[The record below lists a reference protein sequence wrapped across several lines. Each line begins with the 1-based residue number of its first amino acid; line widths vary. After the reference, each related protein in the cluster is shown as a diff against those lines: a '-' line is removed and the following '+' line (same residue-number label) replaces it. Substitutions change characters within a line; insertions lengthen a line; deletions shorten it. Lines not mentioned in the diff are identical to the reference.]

1 MDEQKDKWERL
12 TSLPNEC
19 EVNPD
24 LANGAIAKIKAENAP
39 KRSWWQLHWKRVGA
53 LLATCALAV
62 CLILPASLL
71 LRNEPPVY
79 YEDETVRL
87 DDVDD
92 LPAYVTDNGLRAN
105 YFKAGNTISSIGIVI
120 DTGDIAY
127 IQQQVLYVSGAEFEQ
142 VYLYA
147 IVLENANFGF
157 ETEYQKVTENTTCL
171 NMQID
176 YRVDLADNGE
186 QTIYLHF
193 VKDKVRYYMEIQTTG
208 DAETKIQQ
216 YVSLLM
222 T

>member
-12 TSLPNEC
+12 TSLPSEC
-19 EVNPD
+19 EVNPN
-24 LANGAIAKIKAENAP
+24 LAQGAIAKIQAENAP

-53 LLATCALAV
+53 VLATCALAV

-79 YEDETVRL
+79 YEDETIRM
-87 DDVDD
+87 DSVDD
-92 LPAYVTDNGLRAN
+92 LPAYAADNGLQAN
-105 YFKAGNTISSIGIVI
+105 YFTVGNTVSDIGVVI

-127 IQQQVLYVSGAEFEQ
+127 IKQQVLYISGTEFEKIF
-142 VYLYA
+142 LYA
-147 IVLENANFGF
+147 IVLDNATFSIEESF
-157 ETEYQKVTENTTCL
+157 QSTTATTTCL
-171 NMQID
+171 GLNID
-176 YRVDLADNGE
+176 YKTKALEGGK

-193 VKDKVRYYMEIQTTG
+193 AKDKVRYYMEIQTTG

>member
-12 TSLPNEC
+12 TSLPSEC

-24 LANGAIAKIKAENAP
+24 LANGAIAKIQAENAP

-53 LLATCALAV
+53 VLATCALAV

-71 LRNEPPVY
+71 LRNQPPVY

-87 DDVDD
+87 ERVDD
-92 LPAYVTDNGLRAN
+92 LPTYAAENGLQAN
-105 YFKAGNTISSIGIVI
+105 YFTVGNNVSDIGVVI

-127 IQQQVLYVSGAEFEQ
+127 VKQQVLYSDVLGFEQ

-147 IVLENANFGF
+147 IVLENATFSIEEGF
-157 ETEYQKVTENTTCL
+157 ENTTNTTTCL
-171 NMQID
+171 DMQID
-176 YRVDLADNGE
+176 YRVDLESDGK

>member
-1 MDEQKDKWERL
+1 MDEQKGKWERL
-12 TSLPNEC
+12 TSLPSEC

-24 LANGAIAKIKAENAP
+24 LANGAIAKIQAENAP

-53 LLATCALAV
+53 VLATCALAV

-105 YFKAGNTISSIGIVI
+105 YFTAGNIIISSIGIVI

-127 IQQQVLYVSGAEFEQ
+127 IKQQMFLLDRFDSVC
-142 VYLYA
+142 LYA
-147 IVLENANFGF
+147 IVLDNATFSIEEGF
-157 ETEYQKVTENTTCL
+157 EKTTETITYL
-171 NMQID
+171 GMQID
-176 YRVDLADNGE
+176 YKVKSADNGKP
-186 QTIYLHF
+186 TIYLHF
-193 VKDKVRYYMEIQTTG
+193 TKDKVRYYMEIQTTG

>member
-12 TSLPNEC
+12 TSLPSEC

-53 LLATCALAV
+53 VLATCALAV

-79 YEDETVRL
+79 YEDETIRM
-87 DDVDD
+87 DSVDD
-92 LPAYVTDNGLRAN
+92 LPAYAADNGLQAN
-105 YFKAGNTISSIGIVI
+105 YFTVGNTVSDIGVVI

-127 IQQQVLYVSGAEFEQ
+127 IKQQVLYISGTEFEKIF
-142 VYLYA
+142 LYA
-147 IVLENANFGF
+147 IVLPNATFGF
-157 ETEYQKVTENTTCL
+157 EEDYQSTTQSTSYGKMAISYIVKSFDDGAK
-171 NMQID
+171 N
-176 YRVDLADNGE
+176 
-186 QTIYLHF
+186 IYLHF

>member
-12 TSLPNEC
+12 TSLPSEC
-19 EVNPD
+19 EVNPN
-24 LANGAIAKIKAENAP
+24 LAQGAIAKIQAENAP

-53 LLATCALAV
+53 VLATCALAV

-87 DDVDD
+87 DSVDD
-92 LPAYVTDNGLRAN
+92 LPAYVTDNGLQAN
-105 YFKAGNTISSIGIVI
+105 YFTVGNNVSDIGVVI

-127 IQQQVLYVSGAEFEQ
+127 VKQQVLYSDVLGFEQ

-147 IVLENANFGF
+147 IVLENAEFVF
-157 ETEYQKVTENTTCL
+157 EQEYEKMESNTKYME
-171 NMQID
+171 MQIS
-176 YRVDLADNGE
+176 YKTSVVDGKP
-186 QTIYLHF
+186 TIYLHF

>member
-12 TSLPNEC
+12 TSLPSEC

-24 LANGAIAKIKAENAP
+24 LAQGAIAKIRAENAP

-53 LLATCALAV
+53 VLATCALAV

-71 LRNEPPVY
+71 LRNQPPVY
-79 YEDETVRL
+79 YEDETIRM
-87 DDVDD
+87 DSVDD
-92 LPAYVTDNGLRAN
+92 LPTYATENGLRAN
-105 YFKAGNTISSIGIVI
+105 YFTVGNTISDIGVVI
-120 DTGDIAY
+120 DTGAIAY
-127 IQQQVLYVSGAEFEQ
+127 IKQQVLYVSGSEFEKIF
-142 VYLYA
+142 LYA
-147 IVLENANFGF
+147 IVLEKAEFSF
-157 ETEYQKVTENTTCL
+157 ETEYEKTTNTTTYMD
-171 NMQID
+171 MQID
-176 YRVDLADNGE
+176 YRVDLADNGK

-193 VKDKVRYYMEIQTTG
+193 TKDKVRYYMEIQTTG

>member
-1 MDEQKDKWERL
+1 MDEQKGKWERL
-12 TSLPNEC
+12 TSLPSEC

-39 KRSWWQLHWKRVGA
+39 KRSWWQLYWKRCVA
-53 LLATCALAV
+53 ALATCVLAV

-92 LPAYVTDNGLRAN
+92 LPAYVTENGISAHYFTEAN
-105 YFKAGNTISSIGIVI
+105 TSHIGVVI

-127 IQQQVLYVSGAEFEQ
+127 IKQQMFYLDPLGFEK

-147 IVLENANFGF
+147 IVLDNATFSIEEGF
-157 ETEYQKVTENTTCL
+157 ENTTNTTTCL

-176 YRVDLADNGE
+176 YRINTADNGK

-193 VKDKVRYYMEIQTTG
+193 AKDKVRYYMEIQTTG

-216 YVSLLM
+216 YVALLM

>member
-12 TSLPNEC
+12 TSLPSEC

-24 LANGAIAKIKAENAP
+24 LANGAIAKIRAENAP

-53 LLATCALAV
+53 VLATCALAV

-92 LPAYVTDNGLRAN
+92 LPAYVTENGISAHYFTEAN
-105 YFKAGNTISSIGIVI
+105 TSHIGVVI
-120 DTGDIAY
+120 DTGNIAY
-127 IQQQVLYVSGAEFEQ
+127 IKQQSVFPNNGFDI

-147 IVLENANFGF
+147 IVLENANFSF
-157 ETEYQKVTENTTCL
+157 ETEYEKTTNTTTCL

-176 YRVDLADNGE
+176 YRINTADNGKP
-186 QTIYLHF
+186 TIYLHF
-193 VKDKVRYYMEIQTTG
+193 AKDKVRYYMEIQTTG

-216 YVSLLM
+216 YVALLM

>member
-12 TSLPNEC
+12 TSLPSEC

-24 LANGAIAKIKAENAP
+24 LAQGAIAKIQAENAP
-39 KRSWWQLHWKRVGA
+39 KRSWWQLYWKRCVA
-53 LLATCALAV
+53 ALATCVLAV

-71 LRNEPPVY
+71 LRNQPPVY

-87 DDVDD
+87 DDVED
-92 LPAYVTDNGLRAN
+92 LPAYVMENGLQAN
-105 YFKAGNTISSIGIVI
+105 YFTAGNTISSIGIVI

-127 IQQQVLYVSGAEFEQ
+127 IQQQMLYVSGAEFEQ
-142 VYLYA
+142 IYLYA
-147 IVLENANFGF
+147 IVLENATFSIEEGF
-157 ETEYQKVTENTTCL
+157 ENITNTTTYL
-171 NMQID
+171 DMKID
-176 YRVDLADNGE
+176 YKVKSADAGAKN
-186 QTIYLHF
+186 IYLSF

>member
-12 TSLPNEC
+12 TSLPSEC

-53 LLATCALAV
+53 VLATCALAV

-92 LPAYVTDNGLRAN
+92 LPAYVTENGISAHYFAEAN
-105 YFKAGNTISSIGIVI
+105 TSHIGVVI

-127 IQQQVLYVSGAEFEQ
+127 IKQQMFLLDRFDSVC
-142 VYLYA
+142 LYA
-147 IVLENANFGF
+147 IVLDNATFSIEEGF
-157 ETEYQKVTENTTCL
+157 ENTTNTTTCL

-176 YRVDLADNGE
+176 YRINTADNGK

-216 YVSLLM
+216 YVALLM

>member
-12 TSLPNEC
+12 TSLPSEC

-24 LANGAIAKIKAENAP
+24 LAQGAIAKIRAENAP

-53 LLATCALAV
+53 VLATCAPAV

-71 LRNEPPVY
+71 LRNQPPVY

-92 LPAYVTDNGLRAN
+92 LPAYVTENGLQAN
-105 YFKAGNTISSIGIVI
+105 YFTAGNTISSIGIVI

-127 IQQQVLYVSGAEFEQ
+127 IQQQMLYVSGAEFEQ
-142 VYLYA
+142 IYLYA
-147 IVLENANFGF
+147 IVLENATFSIEEGF
-157 ETEYQKVTENTTCL
+157 ENITNTTTYL
-171 NMQID
+171 DMKID
-176 YRVDLADNGE
+176 YKVKSAEDGNKN
-186 QTIYLHF
+186 IYLSF
-193 VKDKVRYYMEIQTTG
+193 VKDKVRYYMEIKTTG

-216 YVSLLM
+216 YVALLM